1 MKSEIEIK
9 IRGYHAD
16 HFKHVNHARYLEFLE
31 EARWNYFEDYN
42 LIEMLFHP
50 KSIFLAVFN
59 IKINYRRSAVA
70 GDTLRIETALNRVEK
85 RKVIF
90 SQKIYSKSSDK
101 MVCDAE
107 ITNVLINTEN
117 KELIKINQE
126 ILEIWPEL
134 QKYYDTYK

>member
-1 MKSEIEIK
+1 MKSEIK
-9 IRGYHAD
+9 IRGYHVD

-31 EARWNYFEDYN
+31 EARWNYFEEYD
-42 LIEMLFHP
+42 LIEKLFHP

-59 IKINYRRSAVA
+59 LNINYWRSAVV
-70 GDTLRIETALNRVEK
+70 GDTLRIETALNGVEK

-90 SQKIYSKSSDK
+90 SQKIYSNSFDK
-101 MVCDAE
+101 IVCDAE
-107 ITNVLINTEN
+107 STNVFINTEN

-134 QKYYDTYK
+134 QKNYATDK